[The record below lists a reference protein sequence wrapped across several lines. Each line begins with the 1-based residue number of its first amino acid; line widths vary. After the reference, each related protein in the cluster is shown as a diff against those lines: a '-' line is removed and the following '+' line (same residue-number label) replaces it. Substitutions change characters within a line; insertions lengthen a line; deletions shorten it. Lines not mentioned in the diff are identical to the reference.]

1 MSYLPIKANETEL
14 PVDIVM
20 VMPEAYVDHP
30 SFGHAIVSRLLE
42 SYGLSVGM
50 ISLPLT
56 DKDYCEF
63 GEPRYGFFVSGG
75 VVDSM
80 VNNYTVAKKKRTRDV
95 YAEGGVYGK
104 RPDRCVDVYCK
115 NLKRLFPDSPIVI
128 GGIEASLRRFA
139 HYDYWSDS
147 VLPSI
152 MATSGADLLIYGMGE
167 VPIQEIAESLLRGI
181 PLKSIRDVRGTCY
194 LESYDKLSD
203 RIKNDLASRN
213 AIFCPS
219 YEDVK
224 NDKLQYVKA
233 FNIQSENSD
242 YIRGKTIL
250 QKQGDK
256 YLVENPPQRPCTEE
270 ELDYV
275 YALPYMRNYHPS
287 YINGVPALEEVK
299 FSITSHRGCFGG
311 CNYCALTYHQGRI
324 IQKRSKTSIVDE
336 AKTLVKDSEFK
347 GYIHDV
353 GGPTANFRNPSC
365 DTQSKN
371 GVCAKKQCIGYRPCS
386 NLKVDHSEY
395 LDILRELRNIE
406 RVKKVF
412 IRSGIRFDYLMMDKD
427 ETFINELVKHH
438 ISGQLKVAPEHVVDD
453 VLKAMN
459 KPNFDVY
466 KMFKLKYDSL
476 NAKYG
481 KKQFLVPYLISSHPA
496 STLKD
501 AVKVAEYLNSIGYM
515 PEQVQDFYPTPSTK
529 STCMYYTGIN
539 PDTMEQVYV
548 PRDNHEKRLQR
559 ALLQYRKKENYYLVK
574 EALELAGR
582 EDLIGF
588 NKECLIKPLDDIKRV
603 NGSTKSSETH
613 TDKSQKVGLQRTNG
627 EYKKDQGKT
636 DKFKSNTGRNT
647 NKNKAYNPNNN
658 KSSFVNKTN
667 SVKRSSNK
675 KGR

>member
-50 ISLPLT
+50 ISLPMT

-80 VNNYTVAKKKRTRDV
+80 VNNYTVAKKKRTKDV

-167 VPIQEIAESLLRGI
+167 VPIKEIAGLLKRGV

-203 RIKNDLASRN
+203 RIKNDLTSRN

-219 YEDVK
+219 YDDVK
-224 NDKLQYVKA
+224 KDKLQYVKA

-242 YIRGKTIL
+242 YIRGKTLL

-275 YALPYMRNYHPS
+275 YALPFMRNYHPS
-287 YINGVPALEEVK
+287 YTNGVPALEEVK

-353 GGPTANFRNPSC
+353 GGPTANFRNPAC
-365 DTQSKN
+365 DTQEKN
-371 GVCAKKQCIGYRPCS
+371 GVCAKKQCIGYRSCT

-395 LDILRELRNIE
+395 LDILRELRSIE

-466 KMFKLKYDSL
+466 KRFKLKYDSL

-539 PDTMEQVYV
+539 PDTMEQIYV

-588 NKECLIKPLDDIKRV
+588 DKKCLIKPMDEIKRV
-603 NGSTKSSETH
+603 NGSTKASEEIS
-613 TDKSQKVGLQRTNG
+613 DKGKFSANKSDG
-627 EYKKDQGKT
+627 EYKKSKHGGV
-636 DKFKSNTGRNT
+636 DKFKSSGGHKANNKFNT
-647 NKNKAYNPNNN
+647 NNN

-667 SVKRSSNK
+667 GVKK
-675 KGR
+675 KNDKKMR